1 MAERQRGAFRLRA
14 LSLLLALLVL
24 SGCPSG
30 GKTNNNQGQEAQR
43 RVTTLRLGTLE
54 YLPERFLPFTART
67 PLEVSIARKVWDT
80 LTYFDPVT
88 GEARPLIAQSW
99 EEREEGMKFV
109 FQLREGL
116 KFADGSEL
124 DSEDVAASLAFAAA
138 LGPANPQVGQLFA
151 FTDDWVEGAKDVWLG
166 KADRIKGVETPD
178 PRTVVIRLKH
188 KNRLFPLVL
197 SAVNFSIVPTEWVD
211 ENLEW
216 ARSQAPAEKVLAEF
230 GSLSGDERLG
240 VKEEELKYNYP
251 PLSSTDKLPPAS
263 GPYQISQVGKEG
275 IQLRANPQ
283 WGLGRPLV
291 REVSIRSYSKGEE
304 LARAF
309 EKGELDVVEVP
320 PLVYGKIRAGGLRFD
335 QLPPHQEVRVELYS
349 LFYIGMNLRADP
361 YREIPLENRA
371 ALRRAVGFHMNRGVW
386 SERMFGTLH
395 KPLNDLIP
403 RASPLFN
410 KEFELS
416 PFYTYDPGRAAELLA
431 KSEHPQGFYLP
442 PHRFWYRADDEEQYA
457 LGRAILDEMNDLAF
471 PIVDSPA
478 PLGAWE
484 KRVERGLAILWLE
497 RFDYPYP
504 DPDSIFFT
512 RMLGALG
519 TSRNRWQLGNFAGFN
534 DPAYN
539 EKIIRAREVDR
550 PSARFQL
557 YDSLVRRLQSR
568 GEVVFLLSRGADFWI
583 RKGAEFIRPSGM
595 DYGPTLPGSKLA
607 ELSGARG

>member
-1 MAERQRGAFRLRA
+1 MAERERAAGRLRA
-14 LSLLLALLVL
+14 VALLLGLVVL
-24 SGCPSG
+24 VGCPAGGNGDSG
-30 GKTNNNQGQEAQR
+30 NQQAAEQK
-43 RVTTLRLGTLE
+43 VSTLRLGTLE
-54 YLPERFLPFTART
+54 FLPERFLPFTART

-80 LTYFDPVT
+80 LTYFDPAS

-99 EEREEGMKFV
+99 EEREEGMEFV
-109 FQLREGL
+109 FHLREGL
-116 KFADGSEL
+116 RFADGSEL
-124 DSEDVAASLAFAAA
+124 DSEDVAASLALAAA
-138 LGPANPQVGQLFA
+138 LGPANPQAGQLFT
-151 FTDDWVEGAKDVWLG
+151 FSDDWVEGAKEVWLG
-166 KADRIKGVETPD
+166 KADRIAGVQTPD
-178 PRTVVIRLKH
+178 PQTVVIRLKH
-188 KNRLFPLVL
+188 KNRLLPLVL
-197 SAVNFSIVPTEWVD
+197 SAVNFSIVPAEWVD
-211 ENLEW
+211 EHLEW

-230 GSLSGDERLG
+230 GSLPGDGRLG
-240 VKEEELKYNYP
+240 VKEEELGFNYP
-251 PLSSTDKLPPAS
+251 PLSSTDSLPPPS
-263 GPYQISQVGKEG
+263 GPFLISEVGKDG
-275 IQLRANPQ
+275 LLLKQNPQ

-291 REVSIRSYSKGEE
+291 KEVRIRRYGKGEE
-304 LARAF
+304 LVRAF
-309 EKGELDVVEVP
+309 QAGELDVVEVP
-320 PLVYGKIRAGGLRFD
+320 PLEYGRLRAGGLELES
-335 QLPPHQEVRVELYS
+335 LPPHREVRVELYS
-349 LFYIGMNLRADP
+349 LFYMGMNLRADP

-395 KPLNDLIP
+395 KPLYDLIP
-403 RASPLFN
+403 RASPLYN
-410 KEFELS
+410 QEFELS

-442 PHRFWYRADDEEQYA
+442 PHRFWYRSDDEEQYA

-471 PIVDSPA
+471 PIVDSPV

-484 KRVERGLAILWLE
+484 KRVEQGLAILWLE

-504 DPDSIFFT
+504 DPDSIFYT
-512 RMLGALG
+512 RMLGALS

-539 EKIIRAREVDR
+539 QKIIRAREVDR

-583 RKGAEFIRPSGM
+583 RKEADFIQPSGM